1 MSLSWRDIFCCC
13 ETRKSGYHDMDK
25 ATSRK
30 ELEKQID
37 ELQARIHRLESDL
50 TRETKAKDDAM
61 RTKENALQR
70 LSEHVALNLAD
81 NNPNLV
87 DLSDVNRPNNLV
99 EKFSQL
105 YDNEWTN
112 ACEVLKK
119 IEGFE
124 DDKAAVKLLLDIVME
139 CFTFCR
145 DKAATQL
152 TLILKAFDIDLEKVS
167 VETKKLIKDA
177 RKKITVE
184 AVPFIQKEAQSHL
197 QSTNDRFED
206 LVKEEAI
213 NNYINHCIGICWL
226 MAVQDPPM
234 ALSADA
240 GEDRKFQKSKF
251 REYTKTGEFVDY
263 FVWPSVLIQDGGNVM
278 SKGIVQC
285 CDSVVMESVETEMGQ
300 AYD

>member
-1 MSLSWRDIFCCC
+1 MSLSWRDFFCCC

-25 ATSRK
+25 TVGRK
-30 ELEKQID
+30 DLEKQIS
-37 ELQARIHRLESDL
+37 ELQIRIQRLENDL
-50 TRETKAKDDAM
+50 TRETNAKEDAM
-61 RTKENALQR
+61 RAKENALQR

-99 EKFSQL
+99 ERFSQL

-112 ACEVLKK
+112 ACEALKK

-124 DDKAAVKLLLDIVME
+124 DDKVAVKQLLDIVME
-139 CFTFCR
+139 CFSFCK

-152 TLILKAFDIDLEKVS
+152 TLILKACDLDMEKVS

-177 RKKITVE
+177 RKKIAVE
-184 AVPFIQKEAQSHL
+184 AVPFIQKETQTHL

-213 NNYINHCIGICWL
+213 NDYIDRCIGICWL

-251 REYTKTGEFVDY
+251 RDYMKTGEFVDY

-285 CDSVVMESVETEMGQ
+285 CDSVDMESVETEMGQ

>member
-1 MSLSWRDIFCCC
+1 MSLSWRDFFCCCC

-25 ATSRK
+25 TVGRK
-30 ELEKQID
+30 ELEKQIN
-37 ELQARIHRLESDL
+37 ELQARIQRLENDL
-50 TRETKAKDDAM
+50 TRETNAKEDAV
-61 RTKENALQR
+61 RAKENALQR

-99 EKFSQL
+99 ERFSQL

-112 ACEVLKK
+112 ACEALKK

-124 DDKAAVKLLLDIVME
+124 DDKVAVKQLLDIVME
-139 CFTFCR
+139 CFRFCK
-145 DKAATQL
+145 DKAVTQL
-152 TLILKAFDIDLEKVS
+152 TLILKACDIDMEKVS

-177 RKKITVE
+177 RKKIAVE
-184 AVPFIQKEAQSHL
+184 AVPFIQRETQSHL

-206 LVKEEAI
+206 LVKEDAVKD
-213 NNYINHCIGICWL
+213 YMDHCIGICWL

-251 REYTKTGEFVDY
+251 RDYMKIGEFVDH

-285 CDSVVMESVETEMGQ
+285 CDT
-300 AYD
+300 